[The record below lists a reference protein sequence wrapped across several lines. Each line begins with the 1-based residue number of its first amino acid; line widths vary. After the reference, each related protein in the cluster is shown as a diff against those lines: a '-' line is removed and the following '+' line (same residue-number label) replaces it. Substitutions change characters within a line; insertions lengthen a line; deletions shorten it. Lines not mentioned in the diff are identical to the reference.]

1 MKANIRDIRKQKKQ
15 EKLWKMGKRKQK
27 FAHIFL
33 RTFIP
38 FTVVV
43 AIIGLLCTIVVR
55 EQYEYAKSSEFE
67 AYVAEL
73 VNTLN
78 ARYSEWEEKYDEA
91 SEEQELG
98 TREGLW
104 KSCVHWTLCQFRFDE
119 AFEHAVALYNA
130 NDKTLYCDN
139 RETAFLIKKSR
150 VSPEEPA
157 QMYEFY
163 ECPKEYL
170 EKVVSVVDKY
180 NKQIEENDNEYE
192 SYWYAPQEVYVR
204 GGQFLPGKVDIVK
217 FRTGAGNEIIES
229 YDLTPDNVEGWTR
242 VEIDYMKERP
252 DYYYPMIV
260 GNSEDSISRKNLDA
274 LVAGTTSDAGEGGV
288 HGSGFLNKGDVNFS
302 YSDNVK
308 IGNDF
313 DKKLFVTASY
323 NIFKDYGNK
332 IYGSYIAAFLLTILI
347 SLAVSYRNYMVY
359 KAQCRMDA
367 YRRETTNAM
376 AHDLK
381 SPLAAVSGFA
391 ENLKNN
397 IHTEKREYYVDA
409 ILENVQYM
417 NYLIENILDL
427 AKSENVDKA
436 ECTDI
441 DLVALVNTQLKKQ
454 ETIIEERNLQVV
466 LSGAGKIY
474 AHELSITQ
482 IVDNLLSNAVKY
494 TRQDGSIFIKIMEK
508 GFEIANEMEDEPGIS
523 VDELWK
529 PFVKGDNSRGGRQ
542 GTGIGLTIVKNLAEA
557 YGYKLE
563 LLTEEDTFVVRV
575 KG

>member
-1 MKANIRDIRKQKKQ
+1 MKANIRDIRKQKRQ

-38 FTVVV
+38 FIVIV
-43 AIIGLLCTIVVR
+43 AIIGLLCTIVAR
-55 EQYEYAKSSEFE
+55 ETYEDAKRSEFE
-67 AYVAEL
+67 AYVAGL

-78 ARYSEWEEKYDEA
+78 ARYSEWKEKYDEA
-91 SEEQELG
+91 SEGQELG
-98 TREGLW
+98 AREELW
-104 KSCVHWTLCQFRFDE
+104 KSYVHWTLCQFRFDD

-139 RETAFLIKKSR
+139 RETAFLIKKDR
-150 VSPEEPA
+150 AYPA
-157 QMYEFY
+157 GSVRIY

-170 EKVVSVVDKY
+170 EKAVSVVNKY
-180 NKQIEENDNEYE
+180 NKQIEENNEYE
-192 SYWYAPQEVYVR
+192 SYWYAPQEVYIR
-204 GGQFLPGKVDIVK
+204 DGQFLPGKVDIVK
-217 FRTGAGNEIIES
+217 FRTGADNEIIES
-229 YDLTPDNVEGWTR
+229 YDLTPDNVDGWTR
-242 VEIDYMKERP
+242 VEIDYMKERT
-252 DYYYPMIV
+252 DYFYPMIV
-260 GNSEDSISRKNLDA
+260 GNSKDSISLKNLDA
-274 LVAGTTSDAGEGGV
+274 LVAGSTSDTGEGV
-288 HGSGFLNKGDVNFS
+288 LHGSGFLNRGDVNFS

-308 IGNDF
+308 IGNNF
-313 DKKLFVTASY
+313 DKQIFVTASY

-332 IYGSYIAAFLLTILI
+332 IYGSYITAFLLTILI
-347 SLAVSYRNYMVY
+347 SLAVSYRNYMVCQ
-359 KAQCRMDA
+359 AQCRMDA

-441 DLVALVNTQLKKQ
+441 DLVMLVNTQLKKQ

-466 LSGAGKIY
+466 LSGEGKIY

-523 VDELWK
+523 VNELWK

>member
-1 MKANIRDIRKQKKQ
+1 MKANIRDIRKQKRQ

-38 FTVVV
+38 FIVIV

-55 EQYEYAKSSEFE
+55 ETYEYAKENEFE
-67 AYVAEL
+67 ASVAQL

-78 ARYSEWEEKYDEA
+78 ARYSEWEEKYDES
-91 SEEQELG
+91 SEEQEVG
-98 TREGLW
+98 TREELW
-104 KSCVHWTLCQFRFDE
+104 KSCVHWTLCQFPFAD
-119 AFEHAVALYNA
+119 AEHAVALYNT
-130 NDKTLYCDN
+130 NDKTLYCDS
-139 RETAFLIKKSR
+139 RETVFLIKKSR
-150 VSPEEPA
+150 VSPEGPVGI
-157 QMYEFY
+157 YEFY

-170 EKVVSVVDKY
+170 EKAVSVVNKY
-180 NKQIEENDNEYE
+180 DDNEYE
-192 SYWYAPQEVYVR
+192 SYWFAPQEVYVS

-217 FRTGAGNEIIES
+217 LRAGADNEIIES
-229 YDLTPDNVEGWTR
+229 YDLTPGNVNGCTR
-242 VEIDYMKERP
+242 VEIDYIKERT
-252 DYYYPMIV
+252 DYSLPVIV
-260 GNSEDSISRKNLDA
+260 GNSKDSISLKNLDA
-274 LVAGTTSDAGEGGV
+274 LVAGRTSGIGEGWWNED
-288 HGSGFLNKGDVNFS
+288 GFRNMGDGNLYYFGNIKLN
-302 YSDNVK
+302 
-308 IGNDF
+308 NDF
-313 DKKLFVTASY
+313 DKRLFVTASY

-332 IYGSYIAAFLLTILI
+332 IYGSYITAFLLVILI

-381 SPLAAVSGFA
+381 SPLTAVSGFA

-427 AKSENVDKA
+427 AKTENVDKA

-441 DLVALVNTQLKKQ
+441 DLVTLVNTQLKKQ

-466 LSGAGKIY
+466 LSGVGKIY

-523 VDELWK
+523 VNELWK

-542 GTGIGLTIVKNLAEA
+542 GTGIGLIIVKNLAEA

-575 KG
+575 KW